1 MRLRMTARGGGESG
15 GGILRMRRSAWIRYA
30 IGLVV
35 AGLLVY
41 AVVVASGGLEQAVDE
56 LGHASLGWLPVG
68 LLLEM
73 CCYALIGVMLRML
86 RGEHRTLRWGT
97 TVRVALVLWGLG
109 GLLPAS
115 PAEGIAMSSAELRRR
130 GVPRGESITMFVV
143 AGWFQFWALALTAA
157 AAAAV
162 VSIVGHT
169 DAADGDRLA
178 VAAVVLVAVTL
189 AVIGLARRPVTGGY
203 IWAATW
209 WLPRHRGMTRA
220 ELHAAG
226 IDAHARL
233 SRLLG
238 DGGRRVRLGVA
249 AAGTWVA
256 DAACLWTALH
266 AVHVHIHFSTVVVAY
281 VIGIVASWVP
291 LLPGGIGAVEAA
303 VPAALHHFGVPLT
316 VGLAGTLLWRG
327 FSLFLPALGGVLA
340 YLSLRSENP
349 RSGEGLADPAAPG

>member
-1 MRLRMTARGGGESG
+1 MTVHAGGESG
-15 GGILRMRRSAWIRYA
+15 GSATRSSRTWVRYA
-30 IGLVV
+30 FGLVV

-41 AVVVASGGLEQAVDE
+41 AIVVASGGLEQALDQVSA
-56 LGHASLGWLPVG
+56 ASLAWLPPA
-68 LLLEM
+68 LLLET

-86 RGEHRTLRWGT
+86 RGEHRSLRWGT

-115 PAEGIAMSSAELRRR
+115 PAEGIAMGSSELRRR
-130 GVPRGESITMFVV
+130 GVPRRESITMFVV
-143 AGWFQFWALALTAA
+143 AGWFQFWALVLAA
-157 AAAAV
+157 AVAAAV
-162 VSIVGHT
+162 VSIVGHVDPT
-169 DAADGDRLA
+169 DDNRLA
-178 VAAVVLVAVTL
+178 IAAVVLAAVTL
-189 AVIGLARRPVTGGY
+189 IVVFLARRPVAGGF

-226 IDAHARL
+226 VDAHARL

-238 DGGRRVRLGVA
+238 SPTHRIGIGAA

-256 DAACLWTALH
+256 DAACLWCALH
-266 AVHVHIHFSTVVVAY
+266 AVHVHIHFSIVLIAY
-281 VIGIVASWVP
+281 VIGVVASWVP

-303 VPAALHHFGVPLT
+303 VPAVLHHFGVPLT

-327 FSLFLPALGGVLA
+327 MSLFLPALGGVLA
-340 YLSLRSENP
+340 YLSLRAERPSLD
-349 RSGEGLADPAAPG
+349 EGLPDAPVPG